1 MINTEHMF
9 PIQSDH
15 YMREEEKMAS
25 VSNDILSED
34 GGGPRKNFFEE
45 VLEIGAN
52 ADDEP
57 LDNFLMMNRGA
68 SQYYNN

>member
-1 MINTEHMF
+1 MINNGNMF
-9 PIQSDH
+9 PMQSDNL
-15 YMREEEKMAS
+15 MREEEKVAS

-45 VLEIGAN
+45 VLDIGAN

-57 LDNFLMMNRGA
+57 LDNFLIMNRGP
-68 SQYYNN
+68 SSYFNN